1 MKRLQVF
8 FASGDELFY
17 LLAIISE
24 DSIIG
29 GGEANPNFF
38 YFFSQT
44 SIEAE
49 VVAAYNPD
57 WTKHCLVFNPPAVWP
72 VIILFKTLALFSR
85 GIYVMVGK
93 VWLLL
98 VLGQRGSA
106 SRAAPAMVALS
117 HNEPP
122 RAFST
127 RAIDSIAMTANT
139 KHWLNCNDWSK
150 HKMDFR
156 VNCSSFLF
164 LTMSGS
170 NTDEKLHN
178 GIAGIWYALPLYGC
192 S

>member
-1 MKRLQVF
+1 
-8 FASGDELFY
+8 
-17 LLAIISE
+17 
-24 DSIIG
+24 
-29 GGEANPNFF
+29 
-38 YFFSQT
+38 
-44 SIEAE
+44 
-49 VVAAYNPD
+49 
-57 WTKHCLVFNPPAVWP
+57 
-72 VIILFKTLALFSR
+72 
-85 GIYVMVGK
+85 MVGK

-127 RAIDSIAMTANT
+127 RAIDSS
-139 KHWLNCNDWSK
+139 NDWSK
-150 HKMDFR
+150 YKMDFR

-178 GIAGIWYALPLYGC
+178 GIAGI
-192 S
+192 

>member
-24 DSIIG
+24 DSI
-29 GGEANPNFF
+29 GGEAYPNFF

-57 WTKHCLVFNPPAVWP
+57 WTKHCLVFNPPVVWP

-122 RAFST
+122 TLFQRVPST
-127 RAIDSIAMTANT
+127 QLQWANT
-139 KHWLNCNDWSK
+139 KHRLNCYDWSK

-178 GIAGIWYALPLYGC
+178 GIAGIWYALVLYRC

>member
-17 LLAIISE
+17 LLAIISK
-24 DSIIG
+24 DSIG
-29 GGEANPNFF
+29 GGEAYPSFF
-38 YFFSQT
+38 SFFSQT

-122 RAFST
+122 TLFQRVPST
-127 RAIDSIAMTANT
+127 QEMTGANT
-139 KHWLNCNDWSK
+139 KHKTQNTKHQLNDWGK
-150 HKMDFR
+150 H
-156 VNCSSFLF
+156 
-164 LTMSGS
+164 G
-170 NTDEKLHN
+170 
-178 GIAGIWYALPLYGC
+178 
-192 S
+192 

>member
-17 LLAIISE
+17 LLAIISK
-24 DSIIG
+24 DSIG
-29 GGEANPNFF
+29 GGEAYPSFF
-38 YFFSQT
+38 SFFSQT

-57 WTKHCLVFNPPAVWP
+57 WTKHCLVFNPPVVWP
-72 VIILFKTLALFSR
+72 VIILFKTLVLFSR

-127 RAIDSIAMTANT
+127 RAIDSIAMTGANT
-139 KHWLNCNDWSK
+139 KHRLKQWL
-150 HKMDFR
+150 
-156 VNCSSFLF
+156 
-164 LTMSGS
+164 
-170 NTDEKLHN
+170 EQPQN
-178 GIAGIWYALPLYGC
+178 GF
-192 S
+192 

>member
-24 DSIIG
+24 DSI
-29 GGEANPNFF
+29 GGEAYPNFF

-57 WTKHCLVFNPPAVWP
+57 WTKHCLVFNPPVVWP
-72 VIILFKTLALFSR
+72 VIILFKTLVLFSR

-122 RAFST
+122 RVFST
-127 RAIDSIAMTANT
+127 RAIDSIAMSKHKTLTQANT
-139 KHWLNCNDWSK
+139 KWILGSIAPVFSSSQWVGKIQRNCWF
-150 HKMDFR
+150 MICF
-156 VNCSSFLF
+156 
-164 LTMSGS
+164 
-170 NTDEKLHN
+170 
-178 GIAGIWYALPLYGC
+178 IAV
-192 S
+192 

>member
-1 MKRLQVF
+1 MKRLHVF
-8 FASGDELFY
+8 FSSGDELFY

-24 DSIIG
+24 DSI
-29 GGEANPNFF
+29 GGEAYPNFF

-72 VIILFKTLALFSR
+72 VIILFKTLVLFSR

-127 RAIDSIAMTANT
+127 RAIDSIAMTGVTT
-139 KHWLNCNDWSK
+139 KWILGSIAPV
-150 HKMDFR
+150 F
-156 VNCSSFLF
+156 SSSQWVDQIP
-164 LTMSGS
+164 M
-170 NTDEKLHN
+170 KK
-178 GIAGIWYALPLYGC
+178 
-192 S
+192 